1 METITETKKL
11 FSNLNEL
18 LNCVDYQLTAQQL
31 INKRVCLKGE
41 GWANIELTTEL
52 KDYICNQI
60 AETLGGRQATKQNV
74 KNTLLYSTPQHWG
87 LNRIFIN
94 KYGDDFIKISYCAGQ
109 DYTAETNTIRK
120 FLK

>member
-11 FSNLNEL
+11 FSNLNDL

-31 INKRVCLKGE
+31 INKRVYLKGE
-41 GWANIELTTEL
+41 GWSNIELTTEL
-52 KDYICNQI
+52 KDYICSQI
-60 AETLGGRQATKQNV
+60 VEILGGRQATKQSI

-87 LNRIFIN
+87 LDRIHVDRYSDN
-94 KYGDDFIKISYCAGQ
+94 FIKISYCAGQ
-109 DYTAETNTIRK
+109 DHTLETNTIRK